1 MKVDAELLKVGI
13 VKLYFVINND
23 DSRHA
28 QPANDG
34 SLDEILD
41 ILLNDSAS
49 GLVLT
54 YLVK

>member
-13 VKLYFVINND
+13 IKLSFVINND

-34 SLDEILD
+34 YLDEILD
-41 ILLNDSAS
+41 ILFNDSAS

>member
-1 MKVDAELLKVGI
+1 MKVDAKLLKVGI
-13 VKLYFVINND
+13 VKLSFVINND

-28 QPANDG
+28 QPANDRY
-34 SLDEILD
+34 LDEILG